1 MIEEKIV
8 SKDELIKRIKWF
20 SDSVNYYFFD
30 VFHLYEFELTIDS
43 HASKDIRGCCFW
55 CDIQD
60 GAGMMSICYSTD
72 WIQSEKRVAPLRCT
86 KSPPASREAI
96 LSELQE
102 LSLSRFISEKDIP
115 NAAHRV
121 IRRMENIIFPMVKRN
136 K

>member
-72 WIQSEKRVAPLRCT
+72 WIQSEKTTYEEIEKVAFHET
-86 KSPPASREAI
+86 WEAI

-102 LSLSRFISEKDIP
+102 LSLSRFIFEKDIP